1 MTSENLK
8 KESDDLILH
17 SKLNMASYSMSDFIM
32 QIFAFTFS
40 TYVFFFYEAVLG
52 LESYLAGFGFII
64 YAIWNAVND
73 PLVGFIC
80 DRPFFF
86 TKKWGRRFPWII
98 SSMFPSIF
106 VYVLLFSPPLFNPVT
121 DQLAMFAW
129 LIFSTCLFDTA
140 ASFWGVNS
148 SALFP
153 DKFRGIDERRS
164 ASGIR
169 NLFGYLGIAVG
180 ALLPPFIVD
189 YAVKQSFIDQA
200 WALILIAIVAGM
212 LAIPGLREDQENI
225 DRYLQSYEDD
235 SIEREKIH
243 FFKTF
248 ISTFKQKNFV
258 AFVILFLS
266 YSILRACLLGSLQY
280 GLLYI
285 LVLDSK
291 YSTILSAGYL
301 IASLA
306 SIPLWVKLIKKKN
319 DNRKIM
325 IYGAI
330 VATVFTLPMVF
341 LADLISWIIILM
353 LWGVGISGM
362 FIAIYPVFA
371 DIIDENVV
379 KTKVRKEGLYNG
391 FYAFITRFSIVAQA
405 LIFATVHILTG
416 FEEGAL
422 TQEPLAIIGIQI
434 AMALIPSIIMVIGT
448 IIFWKYYDITPEKS
462 AIIQEQ
468 LKELNL

>member
-1 MTSENLK
+1 MTSENLNN
-8 KESDDLILH
+8 ESDVLISH

-52 LESYLAGFGFII
+52 LESFLAGLGFVI

-98 SSMFPSIF
+98 SSMFPSVF

-129 LIFSTCLFDTA
+129 LIFATCLFDTA

-169 NLFGYLGIAVG
+169 NLFGYLGIAIG

-200 WALILIAIVAGM
+200 WALILIALIAGIF
-212 LAIPGLREDQENI
+212 AIPGLREDQDNI
-225 DRYLQSYEDD
+225 DRYLRSYEDD

-266 YSILRACLLGSLQY
+266 YSTLRACLLGSLQY

-285 LVLDSK
+285 LILDSS
-291 YSTILSAGYL
+291 YSILLSGSYL
-301 IASLA
+301 IASLV

-330 VATVFTLPMVF
+330 MATVFTLPMVF
-341 LADLISWIIILM
+341 LTDLISWIIVLM

-391 FYAFITRFSIVAQA
+391 FYAFITRFSIVVQA
-405 LIFATVHILTG
+405 LIFSTVHILTG

-422 TQEPLAIIGIQI
+422 TQDPLAVVGIQI

-448 IIFWKYYDITPEKS
+448 VLFWKYYDITPEKS
-462 AIIQEQ
+462 TIIQAQ
-468 LKELNL
+468 LNDLKL

>member
-1 MTSENLK
+1 MTSENLNN
-8 KESDDLILH
+8 ESDVLISH

-52 LESYLAGFGFII
+52 LESFLAGLGFVI

-98 SSMFPSIF
+98 SSMFPSVF

-129 LIFSTCLFDTA
+129 LIFATCLFDTA

-169 NLFGYLGIAVG
+169 NLFGYLGIAIG

-200 WALILIAIVAGM
+200 WALILIALIAGIF
-212 LAIPGLREDQENI
+212 AIPGLREDQDNI
-225 DRYLQSYEDD
+225 DRYLRSYEDD

-266 YSILRACLLGSLQY
+266 YSTLRACLLGSLQY

-285 LVLDSK
+285 LILDSS
-291 YSTILSAGYL
+291 YSILLSGSYL
-301 IASLA
+301 IASLV

-330 VATVFTLPMVF
+330 MATVFTLPMFF
-341 LADLISWIIILM
+341 LTDLISWIIVLM

-391 FYAFITRFSIVAQA
+391 FYAFITRFSIVVQA
-405 LIFATVHILTG
+405 LIFSTVHILTG

-422 TQEPLAIIGIQI
+422 TQDPLAVVGIQI

-448 IIFWKYYDITPEKS
+448 VLFWKYYDITPEKS
-462 AIIQEQ
+462 TIIQAQ
-468 LKELNL
+468 LNDLKL